1 MRRRMVVAVA
11 PPALALVACG
21 QAAGTGGGGAATKSE
36 YVVAPLLGDLNA
48 LVTSINRG
56 TVMSDFLKKET
67 SLGVKTFAPGDYAGT
82 QIGLRDGTIDFA
94 FLPAA
99 LFLRAQDESGVQALF
114 RTVRPAANKAPT
126 PVFSSIIAVRAD
138 SGINSLKDLAG
149 KLIGVGDP
157 SDATTW
163 VMPGGHLKKNGV
175 DPNKDARVQFRN
187 SGADALVQL
196 LGKKVEAA
204 FAAKHD
210 LEHADVLKAD
220 AEAAKAVKVLATV
233 DNVPLEV
240 VAARKGLDGKVVDK
254 FRAAFKSLGDTSK
267 ATYTKDGKSEAILS
281 QWGITGLV
289 EAKDADFAALREA
302 AKSIGMKLK

>member
-1 MRRRMVVAVA
+1 MRRRIVIGVV
-11 PPALALVACG
+11 PPAIALAACG
-21 QAAGTGGGGAATKSE
+21 QAVGGSGGAATKSE
-36 YVVAPLLGDLNA
+36 YVVAPLLAELNN
-48 LVTSINRG
+48 LVASINRG
-56 TVMSDFLKKET
+56 TVMSEFLKKET
-67 SLGVKTFAPGDYAGT
+67 GLAVKTFAPGDYAGT

-99 LFLRAQDESGVQALF
+99 LFLKAQDESGAQALY
-114 RTVRPAANKAPT
+114 RTVRPAANKAPA
-126 PVFSSIIAVRAD
+126 PGFSSIIAVRAD
-138 SGINSLKDLAG
+138 SGINSLRDIAG
-149 KLIGVGDP
+149 KLIGAGDP

-210 LEHADVLKAD
+210 LEHADVVKAD
-220 AEAAKAVKVLATV
+220 AEAAKTVKVLATV

-240 VAARKGLDGKVVDK
+240 IVARRGIDSKVVDK
-254 FRAAFKSLGDTSK
+254 FRAAFKNLGDTSK
-267 ATYTKDGKSEAILS
+267 ATYTKDGKSEAILA
-281 QWGITGLV
+281 QWGITGLA

-302 AKSIGMKLK
+302 GKAIGMKLK